1 MGNKAR
7 PIGLD
12 EQQAKDLYEKVER
25 IILRDHSFLKKLME
39 DVAGAQPEMIDTTQ
53 RKGWKRYER
62 DRRKH

>member
-1 MGNKAR
+1 MAKKPQ

-12 EQQAKDLYEKVER
+12 EQQAQDLYDKVEL
-25 IILRDHSFLKKLME
+25 IFLRDHSFLKQLME
-39 DVAGAQPEMIDTTQ
+39 NVAGAQPEMIDTTQ